1 LGSADE
7 RVCIWIDNLIVI
19 DQWSS
24 LSGTV
29 VETRE
34 AFLFQEQSQPHL
46 LEIEYRQETG
56 NYALDL
62 RWNRITN
69 LTTNVTFDRIPASN
83 LFTLIPFA
91 NSPYETVAQPT
102 TESGKCATNRCV

>member
-1 LGSADE
+1 METKFVESL
-7 RVCIWIDNLIVI
+7 VKIDNEKIRK
-19 DQWSS
+19 DEEQ
-24 LSGTV
+24 
-29 VETRE
+29 TRE